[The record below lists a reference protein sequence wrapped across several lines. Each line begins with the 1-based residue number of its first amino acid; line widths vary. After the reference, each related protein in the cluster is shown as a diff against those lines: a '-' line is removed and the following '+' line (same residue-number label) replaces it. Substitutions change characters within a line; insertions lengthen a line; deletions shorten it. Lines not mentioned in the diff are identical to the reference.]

1 MKSWFKITA
10 SATGTATI
18 DIFDEIGYWG
28 ITAKDFVAQLRAL
41 TGIQS
46 LTLNI
51 DSPGGSVEDGF
62 TIYDAIQSLA
72 VPVTAH
78 ITGTAASMASVI
90 MLAAGKI
97 KIAEHG
103 RVMIHRVTGGAA
115 GNADDMAAAAA
126 VIKQFE
132 DRIVAIY
139 VEATG
144 KDEAEIR
151 DLMKAE
157 MGTWFF
163 GQEAIDAGFADEL
176 IKGTKAT
183 AFKPQ
188 WASKFTMLPAA
199 LFDTTTQTTP
209 NSDPLVTHDIPHMKA
224 IHALASLVGL
234 ALKGDETEDQIVTAC
249 QAHKPAPQKLELNLE
264 DTETK
269 AHFQKLVDEASAPL
283 KLQITNL
290 EALIKNGPAGSAGAG
305 TPIPGTGGQP
315 TNTKAQ
321 QIQAL
326 QDQLATTT
334 DSKERGALAM
344 QLRTLRSA
352 A

>member
-10 SATGTATI
+10 SATGTAAI

-28 ITAKDFVAQLRAL
+28 ITAKDFVAQLRTL
-41 TGIQS
+41 TGVQA

-62 TIYDAIQSLA
+62 TIYDAIMDLGI
-72 VPVTAH
+72 PVTAN

-90 MLAAGKI
+90 MLSASKVR
-97 KIAEHG
+97 IAEHG

-115 GNADDMAAAAA
+115 GNADDVAAAAA

-139 VEATG
+139 VQHTG

-176 IKGTKAT
+176 IKGSKAT
-183 AFKPQ
+183 AFKPH
-188 WASKFTMLPAA
+188 WAKNFTMLPAA
-199 LFDTTTQTTP
+199 LFDIHGDEKPTAP
-209 NSDPLVTHDIPHMKA
+209 PPPKNMKA
-224 IHALASLVGL
+224 ILALASLVGV
-234 ALKGDETEDQIVTAC
+234 ALKGDETEDQAAAAIA
-249 QAHKPAPQKLELNLE
+249 AHKPAPQKLELNLE
-264 DTETK
+264 DPETK
-269 AHFQKLVDEASAPL
+269 AHFDGLMTNATKPL
-283 KLQITNL
+283 QDKIAAL
-290 EALIKNGPAGSAGAG
+290 EALIKNGAAGSAGAG
-305 TPIPGTGGQP
+305 NPVPVPGTAPQAKTLTHEQFKALTHPERSQFIRNGG
-315 TNTKAQ
+315 K
-321 QIQAL
+321 I
-326 QDQLATTT
+326 
-334 DSKERGALAM
+334 E
-344 QLRTLRSA
+344 
-352 A
+352 

>member
-1 MKSWFKITA
+1 MSTWFKITNNSA
-10 SATGTATI
+10 SGNASI
-18 DIFDEIGYWG
+18 DIFDEIGFWG
-28 ITAKDFVAQLRAL
+28 VTAKDFVAQLRTL
-41 TGIQS
+41 TGVQS

-62 TIYDAIQSLA
+62 TIFDAIKSLGI
-72 VPVTAH
+72 PVTAH

-90 MLAAGKI
+90 MLAASKI

-115 GNADDMAAAAA
+115 GNHDDMAAAAA

-139 VEATG
+139 VERTK
-144 KDEAEIR
+144 KDEAEVR

-188 WASKFTMLPAA
+188 WAKNFTMLPAA
-199 LFDTTTQTTP
+199 LFDTRGDPKP
-209 NSDPLVTHDIPHMKA
+209 NAPSLPKNMKA
-224 IHALASLVGL
+224 ILALASLVGV
-234 ALKGDETEDQIVTAC
+234 ALKGDETEDQIVAAC
-249 QAHKPAPQKLELNLE
+249 AAHKPAPQKLELNLE
-264 DTETK
+264 DAETK
-269 AHFQKLVDEASAPL
+269 AHFDGLVTNATKPLQAKIEA
-283 KLQITNL
+283 L

-305 TPIPGTGGQP
+305 SPVPAPAPSTNAKKALTHEEFKNLSHPERSQFIRAGGKI
-315 TNTKAQ
+315 T
-321 QIQAL
+321 
-326 QDQLATTT
+326 
-334 DSKERGALAM
+334 E
-344 QLRTLRSA
+344 
-352 A
+352 

>member
-1 MKSWFKITA
+1 MSTWFKITN
-10 SATGTATI
+10 SATGTASI
-18 DIFDEIGYWG
+18 DIFDEIGFWG
-28 ITAKDFVAQLRAL
+28 ITARDFVAQLRAL
-41 TGIQS
+41 TGVQS

-62 TIYDAIQSLA
+62 TIFDAIKSLG

-90 MLAAGKI
+90 MLSASKI

-132 DRIVAIY
+132 DRIVAVY
-139 VEATG
+139 VERTR

-176 IKGTKAT
+176 ITGTKAT

-188 WASKFTMLPAA
+188 WAKNFTMLPAA
-199 LFDTTTQTTP
+199 LFEGSAGTPARSGFDTR
-209 NSDPLVTHDIPHMKA
+209 SDPKPTAPHLPENMKA
-224 IHALASLVGL
+224 ILALASLVGV
-234 ALKGDETEDQIVTAC
+234 ALKGDETEDQIVAAC
-249 QAHKPAPQKLELNLE
+249 AAHKPAPQKLELNLE
-264 DTETK
+264 DAETK
-269 AHFQKLVDEASAPL
+269 AHFDGLVTNATKPLQAKIEA
-283 KLQITNL
+283 L
-290 EALIKNGPAGSAGAG
+290 EALIKNGAAGSAGAG
-305 TPIPGTGGQP
+305 TPVIAPGTEPKAKVLTHEQFKALTHPERSQFIRNGG
-315 TNTKAQ
+315 K
-321 QIQAL
+321 I
-326 QDQLATTT
+326 T
-334 DSKERGALAM
+334 D
-344 QLRTLRSA
+344 
-352 A
+352 

>member
-1 MKSWFKITA
+1 MSTWFKITNSA
-10 SATGTATI
+10 SGNASI
-18 DIFDEIGYWG
+18 DIFDEIGFWG
-28 ITAKDFVAQLRAL
+28 VTAKDFVAQLRAL
-41 TGIQS
+41 HGVQS

-62 TIYDAIQSLA
+62 TIFDAIKSLGI
-72 VPVTAH
+72 PVTAH

-90 MLAAGKI
+90 MLAASKI

-115 GNADDMAAAAA
+115 GNHDDMAAAAA

-139 VEATG
+139 VERTK

-188 WASKFTMLPAA
+188 WAKNFTMLPAA
-199 LFDTTTQTTP
+199 LFDTR
-209 NSDPLVTHDIPHMKA
+209 SDPKPNAPLLPKNMKA
-224 IHALASLVGL
+224 ILALASLVGV
-234 ALKGDETEDQIVTAC
+234 ALKGDETEDQIVAAII
-249 QAHKPAPQKLELNLE
+249 AHKPAPQKLELNL
-264 DTETK
+264 DDAETK
-269 AHFQKLVDEASAPL
+269 AHFDGLVTTATKPLQAKIEA
-283 KLQITNL
+283 L

-305 TPIPGTGGQP
+305 SPVPAPGAP
-315 TNTKAQ
+315 
-321 QIQAL
+321 
-326 QDQLATTT
+326 
-334 DSKERGALAM
+334 
-344 QLRTLRSA
+344 SA
-352 A
+352 AKKTLTHEEFKNLSHPERSQFIRAGGKITE

>member
-62 TIYDAIQSLA
+62 TIFDAIQSLA

-139 VEATG
+139 VERTK

-199 LFDTTTQTTP
+199 LFDTSSQTTP
-209 NSDPLVTHDIPHMKA
+209 PRDHEPKNMKA
-224 IHALASLVGL
+224 ILALASLVGV

-264 DTETK
+264 DSETV
-269 AHFQKLVDEASAPL
+269 AHFQKLVDKTTQPL
-283 KLQITNL
+283 RDEITNL
-290 EALIKNGPAGSAGAG
+290 QALIKNGAAGSAGAG
-305 TPIPGTGGQP
+305 APVPGAGSQP

-326 QDQLATTT
+326 QDQLASTT
-334 DSKERGALAM
+334 DSKERGTIAM
-344 QLRTLRSA
+344 QLRTLRA
-352 A
+352 AA